1 MTFQALTIVGAAVLA
16 AAIGPTY
23 AGPCLQEIDRLQ
35 PRVDAKLEAAA
46 AGGPS
51 AAESLAARLHRQP
64 TPGSIA
70 AAESK
75 LGEIASGALAAAVAR
90 AREADR
96 AGDRSACEQAVAE
109 VQRLLG
115 P

>member
-1 MTFQALTIVGAAVLA
+1 MTFAPMLVVGAAVLA
-16 AAIGPTY
+16 VALGPTY
-23 AGPCLQEIDRLQ
+23 AGPCLPEIDRLQ

-46 AGGPS
+46 GSGPT

-70 AAESK
+70 AAEEK
-75 LGEIASGALAAAVAR
+75 LGEIAAGALAAAMAR
-90 AREADR
+90 AREADG